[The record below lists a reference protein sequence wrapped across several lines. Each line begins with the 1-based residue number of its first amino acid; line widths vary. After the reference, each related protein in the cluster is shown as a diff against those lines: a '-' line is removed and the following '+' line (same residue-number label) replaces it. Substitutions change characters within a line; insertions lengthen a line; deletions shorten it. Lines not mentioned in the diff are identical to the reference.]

1 MIAMARGTAQTSL
14 ECVGKYRGI
23 LYRVGLV
30 ILFATG
36 AHQVQWQWFRF
47 VTSELV
53 LRLSAFLNIQ
63 ASRISFD
70 VIELQGEQFRYLTSC
85 TFVDVFIASIPL
97 IWNVKASLIRN
108 FAWVAVAGVALLA
121 FNAIR
126 IESAVVLYCH
136 RIPWTIADE
145 LLGGCS
151 YFIVWLVIWLT
162 RSWCS
167 DGRSKECTP
176 RWAKSMDTRD
186 NNPNILN

>member
-1 MIAMARGTAQTSL
+1 MLCRADRGVDLEIRARATQVSASSSMIATVRRTALTSR
-14 ECVGKYRGI
+14 ECLRNYRGI

-30 ILFATG
+30 ILFAVT
-36 AHQVQWQWFRF
+36 AHQVTWHWLRF

-53 LRLSAFLNIQ
+53 LRFSGFLNIR
-63 ASRISFD
+63 ATRLSFD

-108 FAWVAVAGVALLA
+108 VAWVAVAGMALFN

-126 IESAVVLYCH
+126 LEIAVLLYCH
-136 RIPWTIADE
+136 RIPWTIADG

-151 YFIVWLVIWLT
+151 YFVVWLGIWYT
-162 RSWCS
+162 RSWC
-167 DGRSKECTP
+167 
-176 RWAKSMDTRD
+176 
-186 NNPNILN
+186 